1 MATQR
6 RNVSKNYK
14 NCQALQRDALRVATE
29 KGWRTIE
36 AKGDQLI
43 IRR

>member
-14 NCQALQRDALRVATE
+14 DRQELQRDALRVATD
-29 KGWRTIE
+29 KGWQTIE